1 MSNVT
6 GIYGHVT
13 WQLRNED
20 GTLAAEGEGDNLV
33 TSIGDRMYAGR
44 GAGIASPLAAPTG
57 MKLGTGNTNPSK
69 TGAGAALVSYLNDSH
84 QGFDSTFPSGAAQG
98 NGWRI
103 TYKVSYA
110 AGKAT
115 STNPITEA
123 VIVNETLANAT
134 SAAGNT
140 VARIL
145 LSGIPSK
152 TAAQTLT
159 VTWTHDLLGA

>member
-1 MSNVT
+1 M

-13 WQLRNED
+13 WQLHNED
-20 GTLAAEGEGDNLV
+20 GSLAAEGESDNLV
-33 TSIGDRMYAGR
+33 TSVGDRMYAGR

-57 MKLGTGNTNPSK
+57 MKLGSGTTNPSK
-69 TGAGAALVSYLNDSH
+69 TGAGAALVTYIGDSH

-103 TYKVSYA
+103 TYKVTYA

-115 STNPITEA
+115 TTSAVTEA

-134 SAAGNT
+134 STAAST
-140 VARIL
+140 IARIL
-145 LSGIPSK
+145 ITGVPSK

-159 VTWTHDLLGA
+159 ITWTHDLLGA